1 MKRFRLHTLLLA
13 AGLTAILT
21 ISAGA
26 ASLGTATVKAS
37 ALRLRA
43 SADTSSAVLTM
54 AYQGDKV
61 EVLEDAGNGWY
72 KVSLKGVTGYMS
84 GEYLKLGGTDVQTAV
99 VAEQTVPA
107 AASPA
112 QGSVKVNLGANEV
125 LNLRSGPSTKNSKIA
140 SIPGG
145 TVLNVEETSG
155 DWYKV
160 TYNGKTGYV
169 SASYVVSATQAAVA
183 PMAAAPVSY
192 DSSFGSSVVALARQY
207 IGCPYVYG
215 ASGPRSFDCSGFT
228 SFIYKQMGVSIARGA
243 SGQYSGGTPVSISSP
258 ATWSSS
264 PTRPTPPATLSP
276 MWVSTSATG
285 SSSMP
290 PATGARASPSAASL
304 PAATVP
310 TTPGPAATLKKDTGL
325 APRPGKPG
333 AGLLRCAEK
342 REKGRISP

>member
-1 MKRFRLHTLLLA
+1 MKRFSLRTLLFA
-13 AGLTAILT
+13 AGLTAVLT

-145 TVLNVEETSG
+145 TVLNVEEQTDG
-155 DWYKV
+155 WYKV

-243 SGQYSGGTPVSISSP
+243 SGQYSGGTPVSRENLQPGDLVFIADPAYTAGYAVSHVGIYIGNGQFIHASSYRGEGITISS
-258 ATWSSS
+258 
-264 PTRPTPPATLSP
+264 LF
-276 MWVSTSATG
+276 TG
-285 SSSMP
+285 RYGTYY
-290 PATGARASPSAASL
+290 AGARRYA
-304 PAATVP
+304 
-310 TTPGPAATLKKDTGL
+310 
-325 APRPGKPG
+325 
-333 AGLLRCAEK
+333 
-342 REKGRISP
+342 